1 MAYECERFIP
11 WVDKNIRVAVVAV
24 EVARL
29 EGWISRNYG
38 KSINLGISCFAEVL
52 SRAPPKWQE
61 LSYCDSE
68 SSGCCCYG

>member
-11 WVDKNIRVAVVAV
+11 WVDKNIRVVVVAV

-52 SRAPPKWQE
+52 SR
-61 LSYCDSE
+61 
-68 SSGCCCYG
+68 